1 MSRPTGSKNSVPLVK
16 WSEEEKQYLSQIAN
30 GKTHIEITYL
40 MNEKFDRE
48 FTKKQVSNALKR
60 YKIKTGITG
69 QFEKGH
75 TPFNKGKK
83 GVNPPNSGC
92 FKKGQ
97 KPKNWRPVGSER
109 VNAEG
114 YTEIKVKD
122 EGTHKSMWRLKHHV
136 IYEEHNGSIPKG
148 YIVIFGDKDRSNF
161 SPDNLILISRK
172 QSMILNKNRLIQ
184 NDTELTKTAINVAN
198 LMLQIG
204 KLKKENNIE

>member
-1 MSRPTGSKNSVPLVK
+1 MSRPTGSKNSVPPVK

-83 GVNPPNSGC
+83 G
-92 FKKGQ
+92 Q

-122 EGTHKSMWRLKHHV
+122 EVTHKSMWRFKHHV

-184 NDTELTKTAINVAN
+184 NDTELTKTAINVAD